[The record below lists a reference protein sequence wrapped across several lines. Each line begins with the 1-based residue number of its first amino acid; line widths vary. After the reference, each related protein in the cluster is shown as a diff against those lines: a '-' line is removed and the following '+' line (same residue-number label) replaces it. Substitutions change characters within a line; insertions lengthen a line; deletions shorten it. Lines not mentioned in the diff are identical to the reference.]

1 MTKIPKV
8 KITKKLLNEKYPTK
22 NNIGEE
28 IWSFARKVFVVVGV
42 VLISVASVDIY
53 HFTH

>member
-1 MTKIPKV
+1 MTKTPKV

-22 NNIGEE
+22 SDLGEE
-28 IWSFARKVFVVVGV
+28 IWTFARKVFVVVGV
-42 VLISVASVDIY
+42 VLVSVASVDIY